1 MIEDIESQGTTYIMT
16 GVCIWLLRV
25 GATLWAFSW
34 SYLEMTIV
42 PLWLIIFVLEL
53 TIITLVYEVSRRYKA
68 LNNTLAALHR
78 NSKKKKKKANDS
90 LEELNAT
97 KLIVEAQMAWGEEST
112 HNNTLLNPLRIEGI
126 REAHAC
132 LADAYQELNS
142 NLSVFMLFQ
151 LAFLFLTL
159 LNSSVQFLQVCISSK
174 TSGIGASPC
183 TGHAALVFDSLIR
196 MTLMTV
202 ACDAVKEEADGTA
215 EAAARLLRRTVDH
228 DALREV
234 KIISATEIRLCG
246 YFLFKVANPWIAS
259 EGQEAR
265 VLGLWFVHR

>member
-1 MIEDIESQGTTYIMT
+1 VDEVLIEEIESQGTTYIMF

-34 SYLEMTIV
+34 SYLEMTII
-42 PLWLIIFVLEL
+42 PLWLIIFILEL

-78 NSKKKKKKANDS
+78 NSKKKKKKANEN
-90 LEELNAT
+90 LEELDAS
-97 KLIVEAQMAWGEEST
+97 KLILEAQMAWGEDSL

-132 LADAYQELNS
+132 LADAYQELNT

-174 TSGIGASPC
+174 SGAVGASPC
-183 TGHAALVFDSLIR
+183 IGHAALVFDSLIR
-196 MTLMTV
+196 MTLLTV

-215 EAAARLLRRTVDH
+215 EAAARLLRRTADH

-234 KIISATEIRLCG
+234 KLLSATRA
-246 YFLFKVANPWIAS
+246 Y
-259 EGQEAR
+259 
-265 VLGLWFVHR
+265 